1 MIRKDEYAP
10 DLIPTMIPHCRV
22 EYTDVKTGIPTGAWR
37 APSHNVNAFVIESF
51 IDELAW
57 AAKRDPVE
65 LRIGFLGDAKD
76 FPFPGDNPTPYNPN
90 RLKTC
95 FTTRG

>member
-1 MIRKDEYAP
+1 MYVPRSDDPKDEYAP

-51 IDELAW
+51 IDELAGPRS
-57 AAKRDPVE
+57 AT
-65 LRIGFLGDAKD
+65 L
-76 FPFPGDNPTPYNPN
+76 
-90 RLKTC
+90 LK
-95 FTTRG
+95 